1 MIEGIEGH
9 RNLTNSSIGESNHAS
24 LVALAPDDPSR
35 TLEQNIIDVMERTKL
50 LFEQRVLSKAQYAS
64 ATAEIN
70 AMSGKQAS
78 HLSEPRQKLDQLP
91 YQEFKKQYEC
101 YMQYN
106 CRDVVQDNVSGCIV
120 SHTSSPGDGY
130 FIPDGQPCHCKYERR
145 LWKVGGC
152 RHGIAKRIHR
162 KESPFSL
169 ETVHPSNLF
178 REELPVSFSLATRV
192 SLAATGVHTNV
203 NAVAGGGMDN
213 EMDMFG
219 EDDLPFD
226 MSGGTDVD
234 IVGAGGVVGKAEQV
248 DTSLAVAA
256 ASPEHMPTC

>member
-1 MIEGIEGH
+1 MESGWV
-9 RNLTNSSIGESNHAS
+9 SSWY
-24 LVALAPDDPSR
+24 
-35 TLEQNIIDVMERTKL
+35 
-50 LFEQRVLSKAQYAS
+50 SKTY
-64 ATAEIN
+64 
-70 AMSGKQAS
+70 
-78 HLSEPRQKLDQLP
+78 
-91 YQEFKKQYEC
+91 
-101 YMQYN
+101 
-106 CRDVVQDNVSGCIV
+106 
-120 SHTSSPGDGY
+120 
-130 FIPDGQPCHCKYERR
+130 
-145 LWKVGGC
+145 
-152 RHGIAKRIHR
+152 IHR